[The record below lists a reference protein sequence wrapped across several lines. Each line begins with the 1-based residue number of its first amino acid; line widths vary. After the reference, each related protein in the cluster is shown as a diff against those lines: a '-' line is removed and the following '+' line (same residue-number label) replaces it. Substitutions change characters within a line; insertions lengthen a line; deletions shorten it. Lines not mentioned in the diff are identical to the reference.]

1 MAFPVPIASAL
12 SGATP
17 RQLSYWRK
25 QTPSAP
31 PLLVP
36 AAKRSG
42 RYLYSWADVI
52 ALRAIVYLR
61 QEKSLPK
68 IRSAVEDL
76 RSLEATEWGHL
87 SEYRLIRTGDSIIV
101 KTPRGEVLDLERSPG
116 AILQEALLEDVLGA
130 FSTASG
136 YNVPDLRSPRP
147 HLAVHPQILGGYP
160 VIAESRVPF
169 DVVAGL
175 ASDGVKAGEIV
186 AMYPSVAPQA
196 IGDAQSFA
204 RQVARIA

>member
-1 MAFPVPIASAL
+1 L
-12 SGATP
+12 C
-17 RQLSYWRK
+17 
-25 QTPSAP
+25 
-31 PLLVP
+31 

-68 IRSAVEDL
+68 IRGAVDRL
-76 RSLEATEWGHL
+76 RQLEANEWGHL
-87 SEYRLIRTGDSIIV
+87 SEYRLVRTGESIIV
-101 KTPRGEVLDLERSPG
+101 KTPRGEVLDLERAPG
-116 AILQEALLEDVLGA
+116 AVLEQALLEGVLGS
-130 FSTASG
+130 FDTESG
-136 YNVPDLRSPRP
+136 YRVPDLRSPRP
-147 HLAVHPQILGGYP
+147 HLAVHPQVLGGYP
-160 VIAESRVPF
+160 VIADSRVPF

-175 ASDGVKAGEIV
+175 ADEGAKPAEIV
-186 AMYPSVAPQA
+186 TMYPSVRPHA